1 VFCFCYKLFKL
12 TNNKSALEIDGLG
25 DWRHLSERI
34 KDHEKRVEHISNMSN
49 WNELRV
55 RLGNIQTIDKELQKI
70 FTNKKEWL
78 KQVLRRIIVVVK

>member
-1 VFCFCYKLFKL
+1 
-12 TNNKSALEIDGLG
+12 
-25 DWRHLSERI
+25 
-34 KDHEKRVEHISNMSN
+34 MSN